1 MSNIYFLEVASH
13 HVRLLLNQS
22 WWRRFH
28 WRSEIR
34 RRFHWRYA
42 GRRFHCRILLR
53 RLQWH
58 WRWWWL
64 KCFWWCSSR
73 DHSLFQLWGLPNS
86 TTSQYVS
93 AVQTCT
99 DFPSGPV
106 PDLPCPA
113 AAAQPVRGPRSRR
126 VEVGPEPFWEAD
138 LWRCCSLVAV
148 GAKSNLL
155 FGDYACPDSTDLS
168 EFASGGIEFP
178 TPSRGGLNLAL
189 AGPCN

>member
-1 MSNIYFLEVASH
+1 MAEVPLEVGNPAEVSLE
-13 HVRLLLNQS
+13 VRRAEVS
-22 WWRRFH
+22 
-28 WRSEIR
+28 
-34 RRFHWRYA
+34 
-42 GRRFHCRILLR
+42 
-53 RLQWH
+53 LQDSAAAAAMA
-58 WRWWWL
+58 L
-64 KCFWWCSSR
+64 AVVVVEVLWWCSSR

-138 LWRCCSLVAV
+138 LWGCCSLVAV